1 MADVPSASRG
11 RIEKEKQKDVRTS
24 NILAAQAV
32 ADAVRTSLGPRGMD
46 KMIKAPDGEVTI
58 TNDGAT
64 IMKQMKLVHPAG
76 KMMVDLSKAQDIE
89 AGDGTTSV
97 VVLAGSLLGACG
109 PLFKKGIRPTVV
121 AESFQKAAIK
131 GKEIL
136 EAMAIPVNLNDRES
150 LLSSASTSLGS
161 KVVAQYTQILSPIAV
176 DAVLHIINPETD
188 TNVDLRNIKVVTKL
202 GGTIDDTELVD
213 GLIFPQGAAH
223 VAGGPSKIVK
233 PKIALIQFCLSSP
246 KSNIDNSVVLSDYRK
261 MDRVLEEE
269 RNYIRNMVQKIHKTG
284 CNVVLIQKSI
294 MRDALNDLSLQYLA
308 RLKIMVVKD
317 IERSDIEFISNALGL
332 SPIASIDSF
341 TKEKLGSAELAEEVA
356 TSDGSHII
364 KVTGISQGTKTVSI
378 FCRASNK
385 LVLAEVERCIHDAL
399 CVVRSL
405 VKKRFIIPGGGAPEI
420 EMALQL
426 SKWSKTLPG
435 MESYCVRAYADAL
448 EILPYTLAEN
458 AGLSPIAI
466 VTELR
471 NRHAEGDI
479 YAGIDIKK
487 GGISNIIDEK
497 VLQPLLVTHSII
509 TLATETAAMILKI
522 DDIVAAR

>member
-1 MADVPSASRG
+1 M
-11 RIEKEKQKDVRTS
+11 
-24 NILAAQAV
+24 
-32 ADAVRTSLGPRGMD
+32 
-46 KMIKAPDGEVTI
+46 
-58 TNDGAT
+58 
-64 IMKQMKLVHPAG
+64 
-76 KMMVDLSKAQDIE
+76 
-89 AGDGTTSV
+89 
-97 VVLAGSLLGACG
+97 
-109 PLFKKGIRPTVV
+109 
-121 AESFQKAAIK
+121 
-131 GKEIL
+131 
-136 EAMAIPVNLNDRES
+136 
-150 LLSSASTSLGS
+150 
-161 KVVAQYTQILSPIAV
+161 
-176 DAVLHIINPETD
+176 
-188 TNVDLRNIKVVTKL
+188 
-202 GGTIDDTELVD
+202 
-213 GLIFPQGAAH
+213 
-223 VAGGPSKIVK
+223 
-233 PKIALIQFCLSSP
+233 
-246 KSNIDNSVVLSDYRK
+246 VLSDYRK

-341 TKEKLGSAELAEEVA
+341 TKEKLGSADLAEEVA

-471 NRHAEGDI
+471 NRHAEGDV

-487 GGISNIIDEK
+487 VCPLSLSFLSSFFLFPPSLFFCVGQRGKEWVVFCVWK
-497 VLQPLLVTHSII
+497 WGRVCGKWEGAPLL
-509 TLATETAAMILKI
+509 LARSNKMPVVYSVMIGAIFNAMPPKQNLSYHFPL
-522 DDIVAAR
+522 V